1 MGASL
6 ALSSQTYIIAGTDE
20 VGRGPLAG
28 PVVAAAAILNNE
40 QRFILLN
47 EGLRDSKKMTH
58 IVRERLFSRI
68 CELGVVWSA
77 QAASPGKID
86 IINILQASLWC
97 MKRSIEKLTVV
108 PDLVLVD
115 GNKEIPDLLIKQKFI
130 IKGDDKVPSIAAAS
144 VIAKVLRDRAMIA
157 LDKIYSEYGFASHK
171 GYPSAKHREK
181 LIMIGASPVHRLSF
195 RGVLLAKDD
204 DS

>member
-1 MGASL
+1 MFSR
-6 ALSSQTYIIAGTDE
+6 TCIIAGTDE

-40 QRFILLN
+40 QRLVLLN

-58 IVRERLFSRI
+58 KVRERLFIRI
-68 CELGVVWSA
+68 CELGVIWTA

-86 IINILQASLWC
+86 IINIFQASLWC
-97 MKRSIEKLTVV
+97 MKRSIEKLPLA

-115 GNKEIPDLLIKQKFI
+115 GDKNIPDLAIRQKCI
-130 IKGDDKVPSIAAAS
+130 VKGDDKVPAIAAAS
-144 VIAKVLRDRAMIA
+144 VIAKTLRDRAMII
-157 LDKIYSEYGFASHK
+157 LDRIYPDYEFARHK
-171 GYPSAKHREK
+171 GYPTAKHREV
-181 LIMIGASPVHRLSF
+181 LLSIGASPVHRFSF
-195 RGVLLAKDD
+195 KGVLLVETH